1 MTENAKN
8 EPQKSVGFSVLQAA
22 HARLVFSR
30 RVRVL
35 AELLSARIPPGSAV
49 LDIGCGDGTIGNL
62 LAEQGSEI
70 SIEGV
75 EFAPRPQ
82 CGIRCRAFDGA
93 KLPFPDWTFDV
104 CLFVDVLHHTDDPT
118 ILLRE
123 ARRVTRRFVLI
134 KDHLSENWF
143 DFKTLQF
150 MDWVGNRPHGV
161 RLPYNYQSRKEWEA
175 SFAKCG
181 LSIAQWTSEVPL
193 YPFPFSLL
201 VGRGLHFVALLEKV

>member
-1 MTENAKN
+1 MTENEKN
-8 EPQKSVGFSVLQAA
+8 EAQKSVGLSVLQAA
-22 HARLVFSR
+22 HARMVFSR

-35 AELLSARIPPGSAV
+35 ADILSARIPQGSAV
-49 LDIGCGDGTIGNL
+49 LDIGCGDGTIGDL
-62 LAEQGSEI
+62 LVERCSEI

-75 EFAPRPQ
+75 EFAPRPL

-93 KLPFPDWTFDV
+93 KLPFPDWTFDM

-118 ILLRE
+118 LLLRE

-161 RLPYNYQSRKEWEA
+161 RLPYNYLSRKQWEA

-181 LSIAQWTSEVPL
+181 LSIAQWTTAVPL

-201 VGRGLHFVALLEKV
+201 MGRGLHFVALLEKV

>member
-1 MTENAKN
+1 MTEKTKSEAQN
-8 EPQKSVGFSVLQAA
+8 SVGFSLLLAV
-22 HARLVFSR
+22 HARMVFGR

-35 AELLSARIPPGSAV
+35 ADILSARIPPGSAV

-62 LAEQGSEI
+62 LVEHGTEI

-82 CGIRCRAFDGA
+82 CGIRCRPFDGA

-161 RLPYNYQSRKEWEA
+161 RLPYNYLSRQEWEA

-201 VGRGLHFVALLEKV
+201 LGRGLHFVALLEKV

>member
-1 MTENAKN
+1 M
-8 EPQKSVGFSVLQAA
+8 GLSVLQAA
-22 HARLVFSR
+22 HAKMVFGR

-35 AELLSARIPPGSAV
+35 AEVLSARIPQRALV
-49 LDIGCGDGTIGNL
+49 LDIGCGDGTIGSL
-62 LAEQGSEI
+62 LAERCSEI

-82 CGIRCRAFDGA
+82 CGIRCRPFDGA
-93 KLPFPDWTFDV
+93 KLPFADGSFDV
-104 CLFVDVLHHTDDPT
+104 CLFVDVLHHTDDAS

-123 ARRVTRRFVLI
+123 ARRVTRQFVLI
-134 KDHLSENWF
+134 KDHLSENAL

-161 RLPYNYQSRKEWEA
+161 RLPYNYLSRKEWEA

-193 YPFPFSLL
+193 YPFPFSLI

>member
-1 MTENAKN
+1 MTDSAKKEAQN
-8 EPQKSVGFSVLQAA
+8 SAALSAMQAA
-22 HARLVFSR
+22 HRKMVFGR
-30 RVRVL
+30 RARVL
-35 AELLSARIPPGSAV
+35 AETLSARIPQRSAV

-62 LAEQGSEI
+62 IAERGSEV
-70 SIEGV
+70 SLEGV

-82 CGIRCRAFDGA
+82 CSIRCRPFNGA
-93 KLPFPDWTFDV
+93 KLPFPDRTFDV
-104 CLFVDVLHHTDDPT
+104 CLFVDVLHHTDDPS

-161 RLPYNYQSRKEWEA
+161 RLPYNYMSRKEWEA
-175 SFAKCG
+175 TFAKCS
-181 LSIAQWTSEVPL
+181 LSIAQWTSNVPL

-201 VGRGLHFVALLEKV
+201 VGRALHFVALLEKV

>member
-1 MTENAKN
+1 MTETPKNKPQSSVALNA
-8 EPQKSVGFSVLQAA
+8 LQAA
-22 HARLVFSR
+22 HAKMVFGR

-35 AELLSARIPPGSAV
+35 SEVLSARIPQGSAV

-62 LAEQGSEI
+62 LAERCSEI

-82 CGIRCRAFDGA
+82 CAIRCRPFDGA

-104 CLFVDVLHHTDDPT
+104 CLFVDVLHHTDDPS

-134 KDHLSENWF
+134 KDHLSENAW
-143 DFKTLQF
+143 DFRTLQF

-161 RLPYNYQSRKEWEA
+161 RLPYNYLSRKQWEA
-175 SFAKCG
+175 TFAKCG
-181 LSIAQWTSEVPL
+181 LSIARWTTAVPL
-193 YPFPFSLL
+193 YPFPFSRL

>member
-1 MTENAKN
+1 MTEHAKN
-8 EPQKSVGFSVLQAA
+8 EAKNSAALSALQAV
-22 HARLVFSR
+22 HAKMIFGR

-35 AELLSARIPPGSAV
+35 SEILSARIPPGSAV
-49 LDIGCGDGTIGNL
+49 LDIGCGDGTLGNL
-62 LAEQGSEI
+62 LAEHGTEI
-70 SIEGV
+70 SLEGV

-82 CGIRCRAFDGA
+82 CAIRCRPFDGA

-104 CLFVDVLHHTDDPT
+104 CLFVDVLHHTDDPS

-161 RLPYNYQSRKEWEA
+161 RLPYNYLSRKQWEA
-175 SFAKCG
+175 TFAKCG
-181 LSIAQWTSEVPL
+181 LSIAQWTTNVPL
-193 YPFPFSLL
+193 YPFPFSLI

>member
-1 MTENAKN
+1 MTEKVKSEARG
-8 EPQKSVGFSVLQAA
+8 SVGFSVLQVA
-22 HARLVFSR
+22 HARMVFGR

-35 AELLSARIPPGSAV
+35 ADILSARIPQGSAV

-82 CGIRCRAFDGA
+82 CRIRCRAFDGA

-123 ARRVTRRFVLI
+123 ARRVAT
-134 KDHLSENWF
+134 
-143 DFKTLQF
+143 
-150 MDWVGNRPHGV
+150 
-161 RLPYNYQSRKEWEA
+161 
-175 SFAKCG
+175 
-181 LSIAQWTSEVPL
+181 
-193 YPFPFSLL
+193 
-201 VGRGLHFVALLEKV
+201 

>member
-1 MTENAKN
+1 MTENEKN
-8 EPQKSVGFSVLQAA
+8 EARGSVGFSALQAA
-22 HARLVFSR
+22 HARMVFGR

-35 AELLSARIPPGSAV
+35 AECLSARIPPRCAV
-49 LDIGCGDGTIGNL
+49 LDIGCGDGTIGSL
-62 LAEQGSEI
+62 LAKPGSEI
-70 SIEGV
+70 SLEGV

-82 CGIRCRAFDGA
+82 CAIRCRAFDGA
-93 KLPFPDWTFDV
+93 ELPFADGSFDV
-104 CLFVDVLHHTDDPT
+104 CLFVDVLHHTDDPS

-134 KDHLSENWF
+134 KDHLSENRF

-201 VGRGLHFVALLEKV
+201 VGRGLHFVTLLEKV

>member
-8 EPQKSVGFSVLQAA
+8 ETQTSVGLSALQAA
-22 HARLVFSR
+22 HAKMVFGR

-35 AELLSARIPPGSAV
+35 AECLSARIPPLSAV

-62 LAEQGSEI
+62 LAECCSEI

-82 CGIRCRAFDGA
+82 CAIRCRPFDGT

-104 CLFVDVLHHTDDPT
+104 CLFVDVLHHTDDPS

-134 KDHLSENWF
+134 KDHLSENAL
-143 DFKTLQF
+143 DFRTLQF

-161 RLPYNYQSRKEWEA
+161 RLPYNYLSRKEWEA
-175 SFAKCG
+175 TFAKCG
-181 LSIAQWTSEVPL
+181 LSIAQWTTAVPL

-201 VGRGLHFVALLEKV
+201 VGRNLHFVALLEKL

>member
-1 MTENAKN
+1 MTDIPKSDARN
-8 EPQKSVGFSVLQAA
+8 SVGFSLLQAA
-22 HARLVFSR
+22 HARMVFGR

-35 AELLSARIPPGSAV
+35 AEVLSARIPQRAVV
-49 LDIGCGDGTIGNL
+49 LDIGCGDGTIGSL
-62 LAEQGSEI
+62 LAKPGSEM

-82 CGIRCRAFDGA
+82 CRIPCRAFDGA
-93 KLPFPDWTFDV
+93 RLPFADGSFDV
-104 CLFVDVLHHTDDPT
+104 CLFVDVLHHADDAS

-123 ARRVTRRFVLI
+123 ARRVTRQFVLI
-134 KDHLSENWF
+134 KDHLSENGL

-161 RLPYNYQSRKEWEA
+161 RLPYNYLSRKEWET

-181 LSIAQWTSEVPL
+181 LSIAEWNTEVPL

>member
-1 MTENAKN
+1 MTEKVKGDA
-8 EPQKSVGFSVLQAA
+8 QSSIGLSVLQAA
-22 HARLVFSR
+22 HARMVFGR

-35 AELLSARIPPGSAV
+35 SEILSARIPQRAVV
-49 LDIGCGDGTIGNL
+49 LDIGCGDGTIGSL
-62 LAEQGSEI
+62 LAKPGSEM

-82 CGIRCRAFDGA
+82 CRIPCRAFDGA
-93 KLPFPDWTFDV
+93 KLPFADSSFDV
-104 CLFVDVLHHTDDPT
+104 CLFVDVLHHTDDVT

-123 ARRVTRRFVLI
+123 ARRVTRQFVLI
-134 KDHLSENWF
+134 KDHLSENRF

-181 LSIAQWTSEVPL
+181 LSIAQWTTAVPL
-193 YPFPFSLL
+193 YPFPFSLI

>member
-1 MTENAKN
+1 MTEKDKGEARG
-8 EPQKSVGFSVLQAA
+8 SVGFSVLQVA
-22 HARLVFSR
+22 HARMVFSR

-35 AELLSARIPPGSAV
+35 AECLSARIPPGSAV

-62 LAEQGSEI
+62 LAERGSEI

-75 EFAPRPQ
+75 EFAARPQ
-82 CGIRCRAFDGA
+82 CGIRCRPFDGA

-104 CLFVDVLHHTDDPT
+104 CLFVDVLHHTDDVT

-201 VGRGLHFVALLEKV
+201 VSRGLHFVALLEKV

>member
-1 MTENAKN
+1 MTENEKN
-8 EPQKSVGFSVLQAA
+8 EAQKSVGLSVLQAA
-22 HARLVFSR
+22 HARMVFSR

-35 AELLSARIPPGSAV
+35 ADILSARIPQGSAV
-49 LDIGCGDGTIGNL
+49 LDIGCGDGTIGDL
-62 LAEQGSEI
+62 LVERCSEI

-75 EFAPRPQ
+75 EFAPRPL

-93 KLPFPDWTFDV
+93 KLPFPDWTFDM
-104 CLFVDVLHHTDDPT
+104 CLFVDVLHHIDDPT
-118 ILLRE
+118 LLLRE

-161 RLPYNYQSRKEWEA
+161 RLPYNYQSHKEWEA

-193 YPFPFSLL
+193 YPFPFSLI

>member
-1 MTENAKN
+1 MNENAKN
-8 EPQKSVGFSVLQAA
+8 ESQSSLALSAMQAA
-22 HARLVFSR
+22 HAKMVFGR
-30 RVRVL
+30 RARVL
-35 AELLSARIPPGSAV
+35 AEVLSARIPPLSGV

-62 LAEQGSEI
+62 LAERCSEI
-70 SIEGV
+70 SVEGV

-82 CGIRCRAFDGA
+82 CAIRCRPFDGA

-104 CLFVDVLHHTDDPT
+104 CLFVDVLHHTDDVS

-161 RLPYNYQSRKEWEA
+161 RLPYNYLSRKEWET

-181 LSIAQWTSEVPL
+181 LSIAQWTTEVPL

-201 VGRGLHFVALLEKV
+201 VGRRLHFVALLEKV

>member
-1 MTENAKN
+1 MTDKPKSDAQN
-8 EPQKSVGFSVLQAA
+8 SVGLSALQAA
-22 HARLVFSR
+22 HARMVFSR

-35 AELLSARIPPGSAV
+35 AESLSARIPPGSAV

-62 LAEQGSEI
+62 LAERGSEVF
-70 SIEGV
+70 IEGV
-75 EFAPRPQ
+75 EFAARPQ
-82 CGIRCRAFDGA
+82 CRISCRPFDGA
-93 KLPFPDWTFDV
+93 KLPFADGSFDV
-104 CLFVDVLHHTDDPT
+104 CLFVDVLHHTDDPS

-134 KDHLSENWF
+134 KDHLSENGL

-161 RLPYNYQSRKEWEA
+161 RLPYNYLSHKQWEA
-175 SFAKCG
+175 TFAKCG
-181 LSIAQWTSEVPL
+181 LSIARWTTAVPL

-201 VGRGLHFVALLEKV
+201 VGRNLHFVALLEKV